1 MSLFQWQKADL
12 QKNVRTKFLSI
23 ELHRTRGTLSA
34 KILEGIKQDVLT
46 SIGALKTEQELDN
59 AALQRELLQPE
70 GHEFGDQQ
78 DLILNRDNNAND

>member
-1 MSLFQWQKADL
+1 M
-12 QKNVRTKFLSI
+12 
-23 ELHRTRGTLSA
+23 SA